1 MDNDHLDD
9 YTMTCLWDKS
19 WDPSHKL
26 PGDCDW
32 VECLKPP
39 TPPISTN
46 LRVTDWDLQPIPFGD
61 PVRFVCKRG
70 FQFEEDPAQEEQV
83 YTCQDGTAPDT
94 VRGFFNVPQEEEE
107 WPRCVRGRRFFT
119 FVSSV
124 FFFQDLSVR
133 NLQKF
138 QKMESGILNQKYL
151 NRKLAKFAI

>member
-1 MDNDHLDD
+1 
-9 YTMTCLWDKS
+9 MTCLWDKS
-19 WDPSHKL
+19 WEPSHKF

-32 VECLKPP
+32 IECLKPP
-39 TPPISTN
+39 TPPPSRN
-46 LRVTDWDLQPIPFGD
+46 LRVTDWDSQPIAFGD

-94 VRGFFNVPQEEEE
+94 VRGFFDVPQDEED
-107 WPRCVRGRRFFT
+107 WPRCVRGRRFLILRWSLFH
-119 FVSSV
+119 
-124 FFFQDLSVR
+124 FQDLSVP

-138 QKMESGILNQKYL
+138 QKMESVTLNQKYL